1 MWKAL
6 VRPRGQTP
14 AELYLS
20 SSGVGEREGAP
31 PGLEAAVE
39 ETGSGTDAQNY
50 SFPANSVLAGFFE
63 PGTSVCLL
71 CTGVDPQLICPPAR
85 DPPHA
90 HFLRLPSFPFS
101 SALSHPCTGSQRR
114 RREGPRDTP
123 PPPRNNHP
131 FLHVVRDTRGGQ
143 GLCN

>member
-1 MWKAL
+1 M
-6 VRPRGQTP
+6 RPRGQTP

-71 CTGVDPQLICPPAR
+71 CTGVDPQLI
-85 DPPHA
+85 D
-90 HFLRLPSFPFS
+90 LFS
-101 SALSHPCTGSQRR
+101 QLKLTLEPGHRFVCAELVLSLNQD
-114 RREGPRDTP
+114 E
-123 PPPRNNHP
+123 
-131 FLHVVRDTRGGQ
+131 
-143 GLCN
+143 LCKSGCAS